1 MASTCSGLELGL
13 ASQPE
18 MRPVTAVKA
27 SDLATR
33 PLVGEQRP
41 WSFSFA
47 EKNFHKDKRR
57 EASKV
62 FIKRKKST
70 VHVDRHTGRL
80 DGQSLRCALMQF
92 KITYMGHSPSF
103 PLANHFY
110 LLVTSIFG
118 IFQDLSKFAQAS
130 LS

>member
-1 MASTCSGLELGL
+1 M

-27 SDLATR
+27 PDLATR
-33 PLVGEQRP
+33 PLVDEQRP

-80 DGQSLRCALMQF
+80 RGTVLEMCPHA
-92 KITYMGHSPSF
+92 
-103 PLANHFY
+103 
-110 LLVTSIFG
+110 V
-118 IFQDLSKFAQAS
+118 
-130 LS
+130 